1 MQGADYSQLTNVEL
15 RALLKERDISLS
27 GLSKAKKQQLIDAL
41 EANDDPTTSS
51 SQPATNLVSSTPA
64 AKVASKKRAA
74 SPASAPNSKQL
85 KLVPDVDDAQVATS
99 STVRVPID
107 ETCPL
112 TAYRVY
118 VDPHDK
124 VIYDASLNQTNVG
137 ANANKFYRIQV
148 RFMTYASTSRY
159 VLV

>member
-1 MQGADYSQLTNVEL
+1 MQVGDYSQFTVPEL
-15 RALLKERDISLS
+15 KALLKERDISLN

-41 EANDDPTTSS
+41 EANDDLIASS
-51 SQPATNLVSSTPA
+51 SQPAKTIVTPTTA
-64 AKVASKKRAA
+64 TTAPSKKRAA
-74 SPASAPNSKQL
+74 SPASAPKSKQL

-99 STVRVPID
+99 STIRVPID

-124 VIYDASLNQTNVG
+124 VIYDASLNQTNAG

-148 RFMTYASTSRY
+148 RQ
-159 VLV
+159 